1 MRKPGKEKKKQ
12 FESQVIFWENFA
24 EQLYRVDFFPFYFSG
39 PLKLE
44 FKVHGLK
51 KKKRMCLDWLGLYIK
66 QTTSLKHEYWL
77 IIHIIVFSLRIIY
90 ISC

>member
-1 MRKPGKEKKKQ
+1 MLKILILSMIFFPYHSVWLKRKPGKEKKKQ

-44 FKVHGLK
+44 FKVHDLK
-51 KKKRMCLDWLGLYIK
+51 KKKGCVWIG
-66 QTTSLKHEYWL
+66 
-77 IIHIIVFSLRIIY
+77 
-90 ISC
+90 